1 MESDYGKSELLDIVY
16 CCCQNKILLMVVV
29 FIHTTRASFRDK
41 RLPYPQRVSL
51 LRSILQFLVSS
62 FDGEDPL
69 SVKRI
74 IYGANEKC
82 LSSCTL
88 TWIYLRN

>member
-1 MESDYGKSELLDIVY
+1 MVRVNCLTMCTAAV
-16 CCCQNKILLMVVV
+16 KIKLSSWWL
-29 FIHTTRASFRDK
+29 FLYIRQGRRFRDK
-41 RLPYPQRVSL
+41 RLPYLQRVSL

-74 IYGANEKC
+74 IYGDNEKC